1 MSLSDLA
8 IYSLLI
14 FTGTSVLSFLLS
26 KYSIKIAHKS
36 QILDIPEK
44 ARKIQ
49 SKAIPLLGGMGIGL
63 SILLGLVLF
72 GFFSETWVG
81 KISPWQLTGFGL
93 GILILI
99 IGGSLDDKYDLPA
112 WQSFFFPLL
121 ATLIVVLTG
130 TTIVHITNPADA
142 GPLFLNWW
150 HLSAG
155 SLQLSL
161 PGDLLTIAWLLIAIY
176 ATKITDG
183 LDGLVSGISIIG
195 AAMVGLLS
203 AMPAFF
209 QPSTTVMSA
218 IVAGSFAGFLPNNR
232 HPAKQYLG
240 EAGSTIAGLSLGFL
254 AVVSSAKLAIA
265 LAVLAIPIA
274 DIAFVVLRR
283 MLNHRPWFKGD
294 SSHLHFRLLAAG
306 LPHRRAVH
314 LFWLISASA
323 GSVALFLQ
331 TRGKLFLVFVLVIL
345 TLLISWIADR
355 AIQKRL
361 PQIKDE
367 KR

>member
-1 MSLSDLA
+1 MSWSDLL
-8 IYSLLI
+8 IYSVLVFFGI
-14 FTGTSVLSFLLS
+14 AVLSFLFS
-26 KYSIKIAHKS
+26 KYSIKVALKY
-36 QILDIPEK
+36 QVLDIPKK

-49 SKAIPLLGGMGIGL
+49 TDAIPLLGGLGIGL
-63 SILLGLVLF
+63 SILFGLMLF
-72 GFFSETWVG
+72 GFFSEMWVG
-81 KISPWQLTGFGL
+81 KISHWQLIGFGL
-93 GILILI
+93 GVLILI
-99 IGGSLDDKYDLPA
+99 IGGAIDDKYDLPA
-112 WQSFFFPLL
+112 WQSFIFPLL
-121 ATLIVVLTG
+121 AALTVVLTG
-130 TTIVHITNPADA
+130 TAIVHITNPADA

-155 SLQLSL
+155 SFQLSL
-161 PGDLLTIAWLLIAIY
+161 PGDMFTIAWLLVAIY

-218 IVAGSFAGFLPNNR
+218 IVAGSFAGFLPHNR

-240 EAGSTIAGLSLGFL
+240 EAGSTIAGFCLGFL

-283 MLNHRPWFKGD
+283 MLNNRPWFKGD

-323 GSVALFLQ
+323 GSAALFLQ

-355 AIQKRL
+355 TIQKRL
-361 PQIKDE
+361 PKPQSK
-367 KR
+367 